1 MYLKAT
7 NITSPLGDTTEENYE
22 AVRNGRTAI
31 RRYGAGVRGVPF
43 PIAAALFTEEPD
55 FVRLAIK
62 SAHEA
67 LLHAD
72 SIDVASSRTLFV
84 LSTTKGEIGIPPG
97 DTAKKIA
104 NAIGVTTMPV
114 VVCNACISGVAA
126 QILAMRMIDS
136 ALYDTVIVTG
146 CDVQTKFIISGFN
159 CLKALSP
166 EPCRPFDEERLGLNL
181 GEGAATMI
189 FTAKGDEKKEWQ
201 TVNGAIRNDAYHI
214 SGPHPKGEGCY
225 RALKE
230 ILQHCSVEELATVGV
245 HGTATMYND
254 QMESK
259 AIERASL
266 SNIPLSALKGYY
278 GHTMGAAGVIETI
291 LTARALDD
299 GIILPSMGYSERGV
313 SGKVTISPEAIST
326 GKHSFIKM
334 LSGFGGCNAAVLYT
348 KGEANTNTLPNTTL
362 NTVATVKL
370 TSKDDLTAIYKER
383 IGNYPKFYKMDT
395 LSRLAFVAT
404 ELLKAEVMKRND
416 ERTAKETLVNDDCAV
431 ILFNRTSS
439 CISDHRFIDTIKD
452 DDNFFPSPAVFVYT
466 LPNITTGEIALRNGW
481 HSETS
486 FYILP
491 DHDEQMMNNIL
502 TTTAAFDTTRCII
515 SGWINADEN
524 GEYEVEVKFIMH
536 NA

>member
-7 NITSPLGDTTEENYE
+7 NIISPLGGTTEENYE
-22 AVRNGRTAI
+22 AVRSGRTAI
-31 RRYGAGVRGVPF
+31 RRYEAGTRGVPF
-43 PIAAALFTEEPD
+43 PIAAALFAEEPD
-55 FVRLAIK
+55 FVTLAVK
-62 SAHEA
+62 SAREA
-67 LLHAD
+67 LKETN
-72 SIDVASSRTLFV
+72 IDVASSRTLFI
-84 LSTTKGEIGIPPG
+84 LSTTKGEIGVPPG
-97 DTAKKIA
+97 DTAQKIA
-104 NAIGVTTMPV
+104 NAIGITTQPM

-126 QILAMRMIDS
+126 QILAMRMIDCGY
-136 ALYDTVIVTG
+136 YDTAIVTG

-181 GEGAATMI
+181 GEGAATMV
-189 FTAKGDEKKEWQ
+189 FCNKGNKDEWQ

-225 RALKE
+225 RALTKT
-230 ILQHCSVEELATVGV
+230 LQHYSVESLATVGV

-259 AIERASL
+259 AIERAGL

-313 SGKVTISPEAIST
+313 SGKVTINPET
-326 GKHSFIKM
+326 MTTDKHSFIKM
-334 LSGFGGCNAAVLYT
+334 LSGFGGCNAAVLYS
-348 KGEANTNTLPNTTL
+348 KGEEQHASLTPKTLDTI
-362 NTVATVKL
+362 ATVKL
-370 TSKDDLTAIYKER
+370 TSKDDLTAIYKEK
-383 IGNYPKFYKMDT
+383 IGNYPKFYKMDL

-404 ELLKAEVMKRND
+404 ELLKAEIAKKAD
-416 ERTAKETLVNDDCAV
+416 GEERIAEDMDDCAV

-439 CISDHRFIDTIKD
+439 CISDRRFIDTIKD
-452 DDNFFPSPAVFVYT
+452 DDNYFPSPAVFVYT

-481 HSETS
+481 HGETS

-491 DHDEQMMNNIL
+491 TPDNALMDKIL
-502 TTTAAFDTTRCII
+502 NATAAHDNTRGII
-515 SGWINADEN
+515 SGWINADEE
-524 GEYEVEVKFIMH
+524 GEYEVEVRYGYK
-536 NA
+536 N